1 MVRLMAKAP
10 AKGEVLHEA
19 GRDGA
24 RRAKRW
30 LESTSRVDAC
40 WMNPDKGAVD
50 KLTCAWPVGGQSFSF
65 DLGGRLRY
73 GDFDGQLFYAEV
85 KKYSTASGL
94 GSHYSDFLAKC
105 YVFYL
110 ANPAFADN
118 FVWLSWTPH
127 GISRWSSLTSA
138 SEVRKAVIANAARI
152 FPAETEPESAIDMD
166 VCQTV
171 SERLWL
177 LIVSDK
183 QEALVPAV
191 EHLNLIHAHE
201 LAKASGQ

>member
-1 MVRLMAKAP
+1 MAKSP
-10 AKGEVLHEA
+10 AKGEALHDL
-19 GRDGA
+19 GREGA

-30 LESTSRVDAC
+30 LEATSRVDAC
-40 WMNPDKGAVD
+40 WVNPDKGAGD

-85 KKYSTASGL
+85 KKYGTYSGL
-94 GSHYSDFLAKC
+94 NDHYVSFLAKC

-110 ANPAFADN
+110 AKSEFADN

-127 GISRWSSLTSA
+127 GTSRWATLTSPA
-138 SEVRKAVIANAARI
+138 EVRDAVIKHAATI
-152 FPAETEPESAIDMD
+152 FPAGTDP
-166 VCQTV
+166 QTAVDDDACRAV

-183 QEALVPAV
+183 QETLVPDV
-191 EHLNLIHAHE
+191 EHLALIHSHE
-201 LAKASGQ
+201 MKKAAGQ